1 MTVNLSLLVWI
12 GFALVLAWAVGA
24 YSRLNRLRDQMVRSR
39 NSLLKYAGMYKS
51 LCNQGPMLH
60 AEVGGTDDDPVAQL
74 LPALRMAVDALQSP
88 MAAWERDTKSLNADK
103 VFGTAL
109 DAVQTS
115 IEALAAAPDDLA
127 GARWP
132 QEERNRWT
140 ELAADVRIRR
150 IRYNVQVGELREA
163 VEQMPATLMAR
174 LTGISAW
181 GEV

>member
-24 YSRLNRLRDQMVRSR
+24 YSRLNRLRDQMVGSR
-39 NSLLKYAGMYKS
+39 NSLLKYAAMYKS
-51 LCNQGPMLH
+51 LCNQGLGLTD
-60 AEVGGTDDDPVAQL
+60 ESGDGGDPVAQL
-74 LPALRMAVDALQSP
+74 LPALRRAAEALQQP
-88 MAAWERDTKSLNADK
+88 MAEWVRDAKSPHAAK
-103 VFGTAL
+103 EFGRAL

-115 IEALAAAPDDLA
+115 IDALAAAPDDLA

-132 QEERNRWT
+132 QEDRNRWT

-150 IRYNVQVGELREA
+150 SRYNVQVGELREA
-163 VEQMPATLMAR
+163 VAQMPASAMAR

-181 GEV
+181 VEV